1 MILENRVI
9 LITGAA
15 GGLGSTAAYEFA
27 KQGAVVIL
35 LDKNLPKLEK
45 VYDAILEQGGI
56 EPILYP
62 FDLAGASE
70 NDYIELA
77 QRIDEKYGMLH
88 GLVHGAVEL
97 SAFTPLIQFGTKEW
111 GHTFNVN
118 VNAPFILTRELL
130 PVMQKA
136 PKASIVFISDSS
148 ARLAPAY
155 CGAYGVS
162 KVAIEGLASVLSQE
176 FEGGGKIR
184 VNTLIPCPIDS
195 PLRRRAYPAEDK
207 SLLPSMASLNPIFC
221 YLLSDESVDVT
232 GQLIDAQHFLN

>member
-1 MILENRVI
+1 MILAHRVI

-15 GGLGSTAAYEFA
+15 GGLGSTAAIEFA
-27 KQGAVVIL
+27 RQGAIVIL

-45 VYDAILEQGGI
+45 IYDAILEQGGI

-70 NDYIELA
+70 NDYSELA

-88 GLVHGAVEL
+88 GLVHAAVEL
-97 SAFTPLIQFGTKEW
+97 SAFTPLIQFGTKDW

-148 ARLAPAY
+148 ARQAPAY
-155 CGAYGVS
+155 SGAYGVS
-162 KVAIEGLASVLSQE
+162 KVALEGLASVLSQE
-176 FEGGGKIR
+176 LEGGQKIR
-184 VNTLIPCPIDS
+184 VNTLIPSPIDS
-195 PLRRRAYPAEDK
+195 PLRRRVYPAEDK

-221 YLLSDESVDVT
+221 YLLSDESIDVT
-232 GQLIDAQHFLN
+232 GQLIDAQLFLN